1 MGRFR
6 AGPANFSKTAFKISG
21 LKGGRAAARLERRF
35 RNLGISQLIRRTI
48 CMTWSGLRAEL
59 NNRIAILQNN
69 IRQLVQQAAGSVGA
83 RDEERISDRISQ
95 QNEELERLTKERD
108 ALLNR

>member
-1 MGRFR
+1 MSNDNSLSL
-6 AGPANFSKTAFKISG
+6 P
-21 LKGGRAAARLERRF
+21 
-35 RNLGISQLIRRTI
+35 
-48 CMTWSGLRAEL
+48 EL

-95 QNEELERLTKERD
+95 QNEELEKLTKERA
-108 ALLNR
+108 ALLSR